1 METVENLMIGK
12 ETYLQRTINK
22 TFMQRSVDWR
32 ER

>member
-12 ETYLQRTINK
+12 ETYFQRTINK
-22 TFMQRSVDWR
+22 TFMQCSVDWR